1 MLSRQPLLEPARV
14 RMSMRPRCRQPP
26 RESMACGAAQKPGP
40 LPSRPV
46 FDAQAGVR
54 RPRPS
59 RRGGSSPRHPSKV
72 SGPAFRRKAASP
84 RLGSA
89 PFHRA
94 KDGSPVFRFPS
105 LRVQKA
111 ASGRSALPFDPNSYG
126 PTPPPPENP
135 RWFFGEVRLVPT
147 LFQQTKPTAHHAAV
161 DGFEHIV
168 NHRSR
173 AGDGQ
178 GLHLNTDFADA
189 GRFGFDTQLVFLR
202 LRRHHDF
209 IQGQGWQKGIPS
221 GVRSAACTA
230 AARAVGNPSGLG
242 SSSAKRRGMD
252 SRSSLIKTS
261 ALA

>member
-1 MLSRQPLLEPARV
+1 LTLKQGFDGLDRHVAGAQVRATRQKYQVQLFVAKPLHQGLDLLLFIGQKMAARFFDSPASEFRKQPAAGALFPLTRIATV
-14 RMSMRPRCRQPP
+14 RHH
-26 RESMACGAAQKPGP
+26 
-40 LPSRPV
+40 
-46 FDAQAGVR
+46 R
-54 RPRPS
+54 RPKTLA
-59 RRGGSSPRHPSKV
+59 G
-72 SGPAFRRKAASP
+72 
-84 RLGSA
+84 
-89 PFHRA
+89 
-94 KDGSPVFRFPS
+94 
-105 LRVQKA
+105 
-111 ASGRSALPFDPNSYG
+111 
-126 PTPPPPENP
+126 
-135 RWFFGEVRLVPT
+135 FFGEVRLVST

-230 AARAVGNPSGLG
+230 ATRAVGNPSGLG